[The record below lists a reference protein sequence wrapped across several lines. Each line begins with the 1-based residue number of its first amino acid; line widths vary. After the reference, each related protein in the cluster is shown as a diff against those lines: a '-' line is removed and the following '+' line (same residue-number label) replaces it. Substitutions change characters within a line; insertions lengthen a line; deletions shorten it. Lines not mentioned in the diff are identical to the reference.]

1 VVAST
6 ASSVATASASR
17 PPRPPPTPE
26 PVLTSTLPPEQQAAL
41 HAAKLRALVTDHE
54 GPLDLEP
61 SLFPGGGAARAGD
74 RGWFLAGD
82 EPARAL
88 GAALAWASRHDIGD
102 LCVLAEAGTDVLAR
116 RAVLFDPAP
125 SIWRIEDRT
134 LHHVT
139 AGPAADPD
147 DALAPLT
154 EEFAVLLAEAGADV
168 VVEHGVVAGEVLG
181 LEIARVVVAEDGSA
195 VLEVGVGRHDRE
207 AFAMVHGDLP
217 TQEALASVIATV
229 RENRRAGAE
238 PHPLSRLAQERWV
251 RAVLVER
258 PDLVGCARLA
268 PVVPLLARDSV
279 KDVVPAC
286 VLGEDVEGR
295 TVVVACSVGIDLDL
309 VPTAA
314 EVRAHYA
321 PEARLL
327 LALPARD
334 DSPVTRR
341 IAARLRDPAEIVVL
355 PDDWR
360 SAALA

>member
-6 ASSVATASASR
+6 ASSVATAGAR
-17 PPRPPPTPE
+17 TRRRAPPSPE
-26 PVLTSTLPPEQQAAL
+26 PALTSTLPPEQQAAL

-61 SLFPGGGAARAGD
+61 SLFPGGAAARAGD

-102 LCVLAEAGTDVLAR
+102 LRVLAESATEVLAR
-116 RAVLFDPAP
+116 RAVLFAPAP
-125 SIWRIEDRT
+125 SVWRIDGRT
-134 LHHVT
+134 LTEVV
-139 AGPAADPD
+139 ADP
-147 DALAPLT
+147 AVEPQAAPAPLS
-154 EEFAVLLAEAGADV
+154 EEFALLLADAGADV
-168 VVEHGVVAGEVLG
+168 VCEHGVVAGEVLG
-181 LEIARVVVAEDGSA
+181 LEIARVVVAEDGTA
-195 VLEVGVGRHDRE
+195 ALEVGVGRHDRE

-217 TQEALASVIATV
+217 TRDALATVIATV

-238 PHPLSRLAQERWV
+238 SHPLSRLAQERWV
-251 RAVLVER
+251 RAVLVSR
-258 PDLVGCARLA
+258 PDLVGCARLE
-268 PVVPLLARDSV
+268 PVVPLLPRDSV

-286 VLGEDVEGR
+286 LVGEDRDGR
-295 TVVVACSVGIDLDL
+295 SVVVACSVGIDLDL

-314 EVRAHYA
+314 EVRAHHA
-321 PEARLL
+321 PGARLL
-327 LALPARD
+327 LALPERD

-341 IAARLRDPAEIVVL
+341 LAARLRAPAEIVVL

-360 SAALA
+360 SAAVA

>member
-1 VVAST
+1 MI
-6 ASSVATASASR
+6 
-17 PPRPPPTPE
+17 
-26 PVLTSTLPPEQQAAL
+26 
-41 HAAKLRALVTDHE
+41 TDHE

-74 RGWFLAGD
+74 RGWFLAGE

-102 LCVLAEAGTDVLAR
+102 LRVLAEAVTEVLAR

-125 SIWRIEDRT
+125 TIWRIEGRT
-134 LHHVT
+134 LHEVT
-139 AGPAADPD
+139 A
-147 DALAPLT
+147 APGWLPVAEDLT
-154 EEFAVLLAEAGADV
+154 GAEGSEFARLLADAGADV

-195 VLEVGVGRHDRE
+195 ALEVGVGRHDRE

-217 TQEALASVIATV
+217 TREALASVIATV

-251 RAVLVER
+251 RAVLHER

-286 VLGEDVEGR
+286 LLGEDLEGR

-321 PEARLL
+321 PDARLL

>member
-1 VVAST
+1 M
-6 ASSVATASASR
+6 
-17 PPRPPPTPE
+17 
-26 PVLTSTLPPEQQAAL
+26 
-41 HAAKLRALVTDHE
+41 
-54 GPLDLEP
+54 
-61 SLFPGGGAARAGD
+61 
-74 RGWFLAGD
+74 
-82 EPARAL
+82 
-88 GAALAWASRHDIGD
+88 
-102 LCVLAEAGTDVLAR
+102 LAR

-139 AGPAADPD
+139 AAPAADPD
-147 DALAPLT
+147 DAPAPLT
-154 EEFAVLLAEAGADV
+154 EEFAVLLADAGADV

-195 VLEVGVGRHDRE
+195 ALEVGVGRHDRE
-207 AFAMVHGDLP
+207 AFALVHGDLP

-286 VLGEDVEGR
+286 LLGEDVEGR

-321 PEARLL
+321 PDARLL